1 MISQGNFPNLQLV
14 KSYKPT
20 VVGNVGIATR
30 KGETEL
36 MTKINAALAKL
47 KANGG
52 LDAINKKWGL

>member
-1 MISQGNFPNLQLV
+1 
-14 KSYKPT
+14 
-20 VVGNVGIATR
+20 
-30 KGETEL
+30 